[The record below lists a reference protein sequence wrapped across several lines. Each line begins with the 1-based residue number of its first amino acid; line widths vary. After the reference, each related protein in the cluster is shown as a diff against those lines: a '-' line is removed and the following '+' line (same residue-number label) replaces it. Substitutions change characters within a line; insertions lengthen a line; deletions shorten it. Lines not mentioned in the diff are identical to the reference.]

1 MKRILMILLTVMI
14 SLFSFGQ
21 NKNPNIII
29 ISLDTFRPDRIEV
42 YGDKKNLTPNLN
54 KFSRESLT
62 FTNAI
67 TETPLTLP
75 SHAILMTGCFME
87 KTALF
92 DNGIGTLSPKVKTI
106 AEVLRDKGYE
116 TRAYVS
122 ADTLKSKFGLSR
134 GFRIY
139 DDSFGITKRRFAE
152 GITNRAI
159 SFLSEKNEKPI
170 FLWLHYFDTHSPYL
184 TPETPPGTIQG
195 NYDDAVSY
203 IDKNL
208 GKVFEYIPENT
219 IVFIVSDHGE
229 GLNEHKEPTHGLLL
243 YQSTLSTC
251 LMVRGKDFKSGL
263 NDKFRTLADVAPTIY
278 KIVGVKVENL
288 DGKLLDE
295 DGERIVP
302 LSTLLPLDEYRW
314 KPLFGATDGRYKWI
328 KGDNLKLFDLQNDKK
343 ETTDISKI
351 APKESLKLKDYIPK
365 IESINL
371 DFASFSSLGYL
382 SGTPGKNVD
391 IAKLKDPESMMD
403 VFSEIEKMG
412 NLRIQEKHQEA
423 VNLAFE
429 IVKKDGSNP
438 SVLFALGDSLR
449 HIGKVDEAIK
459 YLDES
464 LKISPALVPAYV
476 SKGFAL
482 MAKDKKEE
490 AAKMFETAI
499 KYDSDA
505 TEAINPLIAY
515 YLDLNKPE
523 IALPML
529 EETVTKG
536 IATTDTYLMRG
547 RVHLIQKKPELAED
561 DFKNALSLSQ
571 NEKETLKSIG
581 DIFLM
586 RGYLDRAKAIYLEG
600 IKRYPNYKENYLTLG
615 AYYMTYDQYNDA
627 LKIFEKT
634 LTLDL
639 TPQEK
644 KNVSEIVEGLK
655 AILNKK

>member
-1 MKRILMILLTVMI
+1 MKRILMILLTLII
-14 SLFSFGQ
+14 SLFSSGQ
-21 NKNPNIII
+21 NKNPDVII

-42 YGDKKNLTPNLN
+42 YGDKRNLTPNLN
-54 KFSRESLT
+54 KFSKESLT
-62 FTNAI
+62 FIHAI

-87 KTALF
+87 KTGLF
-92 DNGIGTLSPKVKTI
+92 DNGAGVLSPKVKTI

-122 ADTLKSKFGLSR
+122 ADVLKSKFGLSR

-139 DDSFGITKRRFAE
+139 DDALGVTKRRFAE
-152 GITNRAI
+152 QITNRAI
-159 SFLSEKNEKPI
+159 SFLSEKKEKPF

-184 TPETPPGTIQG
+184 TPETPSGTIQG
-195 NYDDAVSY
+195 NYDDAVTY
-203 IDKNL
+203 LDKSL
-208 GKVFEYIPENT
+208 KKVFEYIPENT
-219 IVFIVSDHGE
+219 IVFVVSDHGE
-229 GLNEHKEPTHGLLL
+229 GLMEHKESTHGLLL
-243 YQSTLSTC
+243 YQSTLSTV
-251 LMVRGKDFKSGL
+251 LIVKGKDFKSGT

-278 KIVGVKVENL
+278 KIVGVEIKNL
-288 DGKLLDE
+288 DGKPLDE
-295 DGERIVP
+295 DGERVVP

-314 KPLFGATDGRYKWI
+314 KPLFGATDGKYKWV

-343 ETTDISKI
+343 ETTDISKV
-351 APKESLKLKDYIPK
+351 APKESLKLKDFVPRF
-365 IESINL
+365 ESISL
-371 DFASFSSLGYL
+371 DLASFSSLGYL
-382 SGTPGKNVD
+382 TGTPAKNVD
-391 IAKLKDPESMMD
+391 TAKLKDPESMMD
-403 VFSEIEKMG
+403 IFLEIDKLG
-412 NLRIQEKHQEA
+412 NLRIQNKHQEA
-423 VNLAFE
+423 VDLAFE
-429 IVKKDGSNP
+429 ILKKDGSNP
-438 SVLFALGDSLR
+438 SLLFALGDSLR

-459 YLDES
+459 YLDEC
-464 LKISPALVPAYV
+464 LKISPALVPAFV

-482 MAKDKKEE
+482 LTKDKKEE

-505 TEAINPLIAY
+505 IEAINPLIGY

-523 IALPML
+523 IALPIL
-529 EETVTKG
+529 EEAVAKG
-536 IATTDTYLMRG
+536 IATADTYLMRG
-547 RVHLIQKKPELAED
+547 RVHLIQKKPELADD
-561 DFKNALSLSQ
+561 DFNNALSLSQ

-627 LKIFEKT
+627 LQIFEKT

-655 AILNKK
+655 AILNQK